1 MESQWPFIVSF
12 PIKNGGSFHSYVN
25 VYQRVNDFNS
35 IFPCNRSKL
44 WLTQQKNSAPEMH
57 PTWKVWKQG
66 VMTWDS
72 HAAFATAKPGNHR
85 NRRNRRNHELKQTK
99 ERRKT
104 SCCTQKT
111 GEKKR
116 GTKKSNYT
124 ATSEPEICGKR
135 YGKMLKTIWK
145 VWKTS
150 KKLEKNIIWHHL
162 TFPSYLTKSVK
173 EFSKLWGSLQS
184 LRAAQFPRRW
194 NPPCKWDLSATRLG
208 ITWSLGW
215 IWIKLE
221 LVGWPTP
228 RLY

>member
-111 GEKKR
+111 GEEKR

-162 TFPSYLTKSVK
+162 TSFDFPILPHQIGKRILKT
-173 EFSKLWGSLQS
+173 
-184 LRAAQFPRRW
+184 
-194 NPPCKWDLSATRLG
+194 LG
-208 ITWSLGW
+208 I
-215 IWIKLE
+215 
-221 LVGWPTP
+221 PTISEGCP
-228 RLY
+228 VSQALKSSMQMGP